1 MLINTKDLDKSE
13 EFYRR
18 NEKQNIRFKRQ
29 NNQKKNNNNNEKEK
43 NIKMLMRH

>member
-29 NNQKKNNNNNEKEK
+29 NNQKKKIIIMK
-43 NIKMLMRH
+43 KKKT